1 MQASIPAEPSTRL
14 VPPFPAAAP
23 DDLSGFALARV
34 MRVNALRIWPE
45 RAYREDVL
53 QRRFFGR
60 STFLISNPDAI
71 RRVLI
76 DNHENYGRTRATIRV
91 LKPLLGD
98 GLFIS
103 EGRAWKRQRRT
114 LAPAFTPKAS
124 DAFAGHMVAAA
135 AQRIAEL
142 DGRTGEPLDLYAII
156 QRLTLEIAGRTM
168 FSLEMRDQGAVL
180 RHFMWRYTRSLA
192 RPNLLDFVLPLGVP
206 TPHDLGRW
214 WFRRGW
220 VRFIDGI
227 LEKRATASPHAAPRD
242 LLDLLL
248 AAVDP
253 DTGRGFAPAEVR
265 DQVATMIIAG
275 HETTAVALFW
285 CLYILALAPDMQ
297 ERVAAECR
305 AAAPLGSARPAYEQL
320 VYTGAV
326 VAETLRLYPPAYV
339 IVRMVRAPDMLCGA
353 EVRPGDIILI
363 SPWVIHRHARL
374 WRDAHAFD
382 PQRFMPGAPA
392 PPRFSYLPF
401 GVGPRVCIGA
411 QFALL
416 EATIVLSHLLTTF
429 RIELADSGPVTPTA
443 IITTQP
449 DRPPLFRLHPR

>member
-1 MQASIPAEPSTRL
+1 MQASSPVEPSTRL

-23 DDLSGFALARV
+23 DDLSGFALARL
-34 MRVNALRIWPE
+34 MRINGLRVWPE

-53 QRRFFGR
+53 ERRFFGR
-60 STFLISNPDAI
+60 STLLLNSPDAI

-103 EGRAWKRQRRT
+103 EGQAWKHQRRA
-114 LAPAFTPKAS
+114 LAPAFTPKAN

-135 AQRIAEL
+135 EQRVAALSSE
-142 DGRTGEPLDLYAII
+142 TGGPVDLYAII

-168 FSLEMRDQGAVL
+168 FSLEMREQGAAL
-180 RHFMWRYTRSLA
+180 RDYMWRYSRSLA
-192 RPNLLDFVLPLGVP
+192 RPNLLDFVLPIGLP
-206 TPHDLGRW
+206 TPHDLRRW

-227 LEKRATASPHAAPRD
+227 LEKRGTATEHAGPRD
-242 LLDLLL
+242 LLDMLL
-248 AAVDP
+248 AAADP
-253 DTGRGFAPAEVR
+253 ETGQGFSPAEVR

-285 CLYILALAPDMQ
+285 CLYVLALAPDMQ

-305 AAAPLGSARPAYEQL
+305 AAGPIGNVRPNYEKL
-320 VYTGAV
+320 IYTGAV

-339 IVRMVRAPDMLCGA
+339 IVRVARAPDVVAGA
-353 EVRPGDIILI
+353 NVRPGDIIVI
-363 SPWVIHRHARL
+363 SPWVIHRHDRL
-374 WRDAHAFD
+374 WRDANAFD

-416 EATIVLSHLLTTF
+416 EATIVLAQLLTTF
-429 RIELADSGPVTPTA
+429 RVELADSEPVTPTA

-449 DRPPLFRLHPR
+449 DRPPLFRLHAR

>member
-14 VPPFPAAAP
+14 VPPFPATAP

-34 MRVNALRIWPE
+34 MRANGLRVWPE

-53 QRRFFGR
+53 ERRFFGR
-60 STFLISNPDAI
+60 STFLINSGEAI

-76 DNHENYGRTRATIRV
+76 DNHDNYGRTRATIRV
-91 LKPLLGD
+91 LRPLLGD

-103 EGRAWKRQRRT
+103 EGQAWKQQRRT

-124 DAFAGHMVAAA
+124 DAFVGHMVAAA
-135 AQRIAEL
+135 EQRIAEL
-142 DGRTGEPLDLYAII
+142 DGTTGEPLDLYAII

-168 FSLEMRDQGAVL
+168 FSLEMRDQGAAL
-180 RHFMWRYTRSLA
+180 RDYMWRYSRSLA

-227 LEKRATASPHAAPRD
+227 LEQRRGTSQHAAPRD

-248 AAVDP
+248 GAVDP
-253 DTGRGFAPAEVR
+253 QTGRGFSPAEVR

-275 HETTAVALFW
+275 HETTAVTLFW
-285 CLYILALAPDMQ
+285 CLYMLALAPDVQ
-297 ERVAAECR
+297 ERAAAECR
-305 AAAPLGSARPAYEQL
+305 DAGPFGSARPDYEKL

-326 VAETLRLYPPAYV
+326 VAESLRLYPPAYV
-339 IVRMVRAPDMLCGA
+339 IVRVVRAPDILGGA
-353 EVRPGDIILI
+353 KVKPGDIVVI

-374 WRDAHAFD
+374 WPDANAFD

-416 EATIVLSHLLTTF
+416 EATIVLSHLLTAF
-429 RIELADSGPVTPTA
+429 RVELADTGPVTPTA
-443 IITTQP
+443 VITTQP
-449 DRPPLFRLHPR
+449 DRPPLFRLHTR